1 MLKKLLIFV
10 SFTATYFAGGP
21 LAPVVGGVAFI
32 VWLSAIKHMGPVK
45 ACIYAWLWPF
55 TIWHF
60 IFCRMTGRPIGSNVV
75 ENMTEAMS
83 YLQPKICVKCR
94 TKVGTLSDTC
104 AECGGEMV
112 WAHED
117 PKS

>member
-1 MLKKLLIFV
+1 MFKKFLIFL
-10 SFTATYFAGGP
+10 SFTLAYFAGGVGAP
-21 LAPVVGGVAFI
+21 LVGAVAFW
-32 VWLSAIKHMGPVK
+32 VWLVASKHMGPVK
-45 ACIYAWLWPF
+45 AWLYAYLWPF
-55 TIWHF
+55 TIFHLG
-60 IFCRMTGRPIGSNVV
+60 FCRITGRSIGTNIGD
-75 ENMTEAMS
+75 NMAEAMS

-117 PKS
+117 PKN